1 MKTKLILSITLSA
14 LCTFSG
20 ISAKAQQQN
29 KASEQ
34 HAFSVEEAVNYALKN
49 SVQVKN
55 ALLDIQSQ
63 RAVNKEITAAALPK
77 LSAGASATFNPKVA
91 VQTIPDFISPS
102 IYGVLVDNNVK
113 DGSGNPIQM
122 PSKFGYFPI
131 GFGAKWAGQ
140 AGIDFQQLLFDGQVF
155 VGLQA
160 RRASIKNA
168 TLAAEVTQEQIKA
181 NVYKIYYQLVVGKRQ
196 LGTLDANIINLG
208 KLLNDTKQIY
218 KNGFAEKLD
227 VDKVQVQLSNLE
239 TEKLKAENQL
249 EAGLE
254 GLKFLMQMPPQDQLL
269 LTDTLSDAELKA
281 DIMNEDYQYENRKE
295 FQQLETAMELGK
307 YNIKRYQLSKIPT
320 VALAAN
326 YGESGQWQNFD
337 FFKGPYYSSSYIALR
352 INFSIFDG
360 GAKNAQIQ
368 QAKIDLRKMEN
379 NLDGLKY
386 SIDNDVR
393 QARILMKS
401 ALITMDAQKRNIEL
415 AQDVYNTTKLKY
427 EQGVGSNLEM
437 STAQTDLIT
446 AQNNY
451 YSSLYDAIISKID
464 FLKAA
469 GTL

>member
-1 MKTKLILSITLSA
+1 MKTKLIITITLSA
-14 LCTFSG
+14 LFTFPG
-20 ISAKAQQQN
+20 ISALAQNQN
-29 KASEQ
+29 TVAEQ
-34 HAFSVEEAVNYALKN
+34 HAFSAREAVDYALEN

-63 RAVNKEITAAALPK
+63 QAMNKEITAAALPK
-77 LSAGASATFNPKVA
+77 LSASASGTFNPKVA
-91 VQTIPDFISPS
+91 VQTIQDFISPAV
-102 IYGVLVDNNVK
+102 YGVLVDNNVK
-113 DGSGNPIQM
+113 DGSGNPIKM
-122 PSKFGYFPI
+122 PSDFNYFPI

-196 LGTLDANIINLG
+196 LGTIDANIKNLE
-208 KLLNDTKQIY
+208 KLLHDTKQIY

-239 TEKLKAENQL
+239 TEKLKAKNQL
-249 EAGLE
+249 DAGLE
-254 GLKFLMQMPPQDQLL
+254 GLKFLMQMPPQDQLV

-281 DIMNEDYQYENRKE
+281 DIISEDYSYENRKE

-307 YNIKRYQLSKIPT
+307 FNIKRYKLSKIPT
-320 VALAAN
+320 IALAAN

-379 NLDGLKY
+379 NLEALKY
-386 SIDNDVR
+386 SIDNDVK

-427 EQGVGSNLEM
+427 EQGVGSNQEM

-464 FLKAA
+464 FLKAS

>member
-1 MKTKLILSITLSA
+1 MKTKLIVTITLSA
-14 LCTFSG
+14 ICAFSG
-20 ISAKAQQQN
+20 ISAIAQQN
-29 KASEQ
+29 KAPQ
-34 HAFSVEEAVNYALKN
+34 RHAFSAEEAVDYALKH
-49 SVQVKN
+49 SAQVKN

-63 RAVNKEITAAALPK
+63 AAMNKEITAAALPK
-77 LSAGASATFNPKVA
+77 LTASASGTFNPKVA
-91 VQTIPDFISPS
+91 VQTIQDFISPS
-102 IYGVLVDNNVK
+102 VYGVLVDNNVK
-113 DGSGNPIQM
+113 DGNGNPIKM
-122 PSKFGYFPI
+122 PTDFGYFPI
-131 GFGAKWAGQ
+131 GFGAKWAGR
-140 AGIDFQQLLFDGQVF
+140 AGVDFQQLLFDGQVF

-196 LGTLDANIINLG
+196 LGTLDANIVNLE
-208 KLLNDTKQIY
+208 KLLFDTKQIF

-239 TEKLKAENQL
+239 TERLKAENQL

-254 GLKFLMQMPPQDQLL
+254 GLKFLMQMPQQDELI
-269 LTDTLSDAELKA
+269 LTDSLSDAELKA
-281 DIMNEDYQYENRKE
+281 GILGEDYKYENRKE
-295 FQQLETAMELGK
+295 FQQLETAMELGN
-307 YNIKRYQLSKIPT
+307 YNIKRYQLAKFPT
-320 VALAAN
+320 VALSAN
-326 YGESGQWQNFD
+326 YTESGQWQKFD
-337 FFKGPYYSSSYIALR
+337 YFKGPYYSSSFIALS
-352 INFSIFDG
+352 INFSLFDG

-379 NLDGLKY
+379 NMDQLKA
-386 SIDNDVR
+386 SIDNDIK
-393 QARILMKS
+393 QARTLMKS
-401 ALITMDAQKRNIEL
+401 ALVTMDAQKRNIDL
-415 AQDVYNTTKLKY
+415 AQEVYNTTKLKY
-427 EQGVGSNLEM
+427 EQGVGSNQEM

>member
-1 MKTKLILSITLSA
+1 MKNKLIVITLSA
-14 LCTFSG
+14 LFTLPGITTF
-20 ISAKAQQQN
+20 AQQQN
-29 KASEQ
+29 KVPEQ
-34 HAFSVEEAVNYALKN
+34 HAFSVKEAVDYALKN

-63 RAVNKEITAAALPK
+63 EALNKEITAAALPK
-77 LSAGASATFNPKVA
+77 LSANGSASFNPKVA

-113 DGSGNPIQM
+113 DGSGNPIKM
-122 PSKFGYFPI
+122 PSNFGYFPI

-140 AGIDFQQLLFDGQVF
+140 AGVDFQQLLFDGQVF

-196 LGTLDANIINLG
+196 IGTLDANIKNLE
-208 KLLNDTKQIY
+208 KLLHDTKQIY

-254 GLKFLMQMPPQDQLL
+254 GLKFLMQMPPQDQLV
-269 LTDTLSDAELKA
+269 LTDTLSDAELKS
-281 DIMNEDYQYENRKE
+281 DIISEDYLYENRKE

-326 YGESGQWQNFD
+326 YGQSGQWQNFD

-379 NLDGLKY
+379 NLEGLKY
-386 SIDNDVR
+386 SIDNDVK

-401 ALITMDAQKRNIEL
+401 ALVTMDAQKRNIDL

-427 EQGVGSNLEM
+427 EQGVGSNQEM